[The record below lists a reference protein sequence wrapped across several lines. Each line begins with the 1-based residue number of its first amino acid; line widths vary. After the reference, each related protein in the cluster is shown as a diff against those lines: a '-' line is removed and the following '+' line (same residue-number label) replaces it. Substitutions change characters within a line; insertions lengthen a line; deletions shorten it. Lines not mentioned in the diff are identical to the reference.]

1 MSVGIGVSIAKLP
14 ALAKNTEFAVYNAR
28 VAADSGTIDDNGRLL
43 QYINFLKAQGRYDL
57 AKFVFAPMFG
67 GKLRTSGIY
76 KYQSKLYSVQLA
88 ANDAAQTTELS
99 QPYQVGNIA
108 PNETNALYNGNGESR
123 FMTHPEI
130 SFAAN
135 EAWSMFLILN
145 NNGTSAANNIIYSD
159 TGGNTTLYVKLTT
172 NIFAFKNASGTTV
185 AGAVSNAAHIGK
197 NTIYHFVAAGDGT
210 LKIYANGTIFDTIT
224 VATDAVFDTLSQIGA
239 NHIRLVQAGAM
250 TAQQV
255 SDESAL
261 FRGWIEHIEQV
272 QIDSQI
278 WSTSNLQAVTTPAGQ
293 VIPEVQSAATW
304 TTATDLY
311 NAAGG
316 SERDKLIAAA
326 MWCNYNNNAALGAV
340 YGKILNGY
348 AIKLLELDYATAA
361 YGWRITQDADWNSLT
376 PDSSDNVLKKDG
388 SVYWVAGNEGT
399 NASGLTLLPNGM
411 RTADGVFTGLN
422 YGSSNWNSDDDATD
436 LRIGAGV
443 RLIKL

>member
-1 MSVGIGVSIAKLP
+1 MIWTGGLRPLFTARGIP
-14 ALAKNTEFAVYNAR
+14 AALSYISR
-28 VAADSGTIDDNGRLL
+28 VLGDAGYLDEYGRLSEYIAFL
-43 QYINFLKAQGRYDL
+43 QRQGRYDL
-57 AKFVFAPMFG
+57 AKFIFAPMFG

-99 QPYQVGNIA
+99 QPYQTGNIA
-108 PNETNALYNGNGESR
+108 PNDTLAIYNGNGESK

-145 NNGTSAANNIIYSD
+145 NNGTPAANNIIYSD
-159 TGGNTTLYVKLTT
+159 TGGNTTLYVKLTS

-185 AGAVSNAAHIGK
+185 AGTVSNAAHIGK

-210 LKIYANGTIFDTIT
+210 LKIYANGTLFDTIS
-224 VATDAVFDTLSQIGA
+224 VATNAVFDTLSQIGA

-261 FRGWIEHIEQV
+261 FRGWIGHIDSV

-278 WSTSNLQAVTTPAGQ
+278 WANKNLRAVATPLGV
-293 VIPEVQSAATW
+293 VIPEVQLAATW
-304 TTATDLY
+304 ATATDLY
-311 NAAGG
+311 NAAAG

-326 MWCNYNNNAALGAV
+326 MWCNYNNDASLGAI

-361 YGWRITQDADWNSLT
+361 YGWRITEDADW
-376 PDSSDNVLKKDG
+376 SDVEPNAADNAIKKDG
-388 SVYWVAGNEGT
+388 TVYWVAGNEGT
-399 NASGLTLLPNGM
+399 NASGLTLLPCGM
-411 RTADGVFTGLN
+411 RTAEGVFTGLN
-422 YGSSNWNSDDDATD
+422 YGAVLWNSDDDATD